1 MYKKIKY
8 TLACLTIASLLT
20 LSGCSYL
27 GFMEKTTYNE
37 DGTTTTERVWDAEYA
52 KYNVDQT
59 ADMVEKAASATGL
72 GGSVLSIILNGV
84 LAIASGGLAIAAE
97 WQRRDKNNLLST
109 LKKTVKTAGEILD
122 NEKVEEFVGKV
133 KEIQNENSTRSV
145 VKNSLTT
152 EENISPKRG

>member
-1 MYKKIKY
+1 MYKNIKY

-52 KYNVDQT
+52 KYNADKT
-59 ADMVEKAASATGL
+59 ADMVEKAAGATGL
-72 GGSVLSIILNGV
+72 SGSVLSIVLNGV
-84 LAIASGGLAIAAE
+84 LAIVSGGLGIVAE

-109 LKKTVKTAGEILD
+109 LKTTVKAAGDILD
-122 NEKVEEFVGKV
+122 NEKVEEFVDKV

-152 EENISPKRG
+152 EENIAAKR